1 MELVELVERM
11 SVDDLWDLH
20 AEIGEAL
27 AVRLAA
33 EKAVLEERLKQLTTN
48 PYVERRVATSDRRRY
63 PPVSPKFRN
72 PDDPLETWSGRGNQ
86 PRWLAAQLRS
96 GKRMDDFR
104 VEMAAE

>member
-1 MELVELVERM
+1 MNLVELELM
-11 SVDDLWDLH
+11 SADDLWKLRV
-20 AEIGEAL
+20 EIGEAL

-72 PDDPLETWSGRGNQ
+72 PDDPLETWSGRGKP
-86 PRWLAAQLRS
+86 PRWLAAQVRS
-96 GKRMDDFR
+96 GKKMDDFR
-104 VEMAAE
+104 IEMATE

>member
-1 MELVELVERM
+1 MNLVELELM
-11 SVDDLWDLH
+11 SADDLWKLRV
-20 AEIGEAL
+20 EIGEAL

-72 PDDPLETWSGRGNQ
+72 PDDPLETWSGRGKQ

-96 GKRMDDFR
+96 GKRIDDFR

>member
-33 EKAVLEERLKQLTTN
+33 EKNVLEWRLKQLTTK

-72 PDDPLETWSGRGNQ
+72 PDDPLETWSGRQ
-86 PRWLAAQLRS
+86 AATLACRASEVGQKDGR
-96 GKRMDDFR
+96 F
-104 VEMAAE
+104 

>member
-1 MELVELVERM
+1 MNLVELELM
-11 SVDDLWDLH
+11 SADDLWKLRV
-20 AEIGEAL
+20 EIGEAL

-72 PDDPLETWSGRGNQ
+72 PDDPLETWSRRGNQ